1 VEKRMD
7 KLEKAAKAGEKDVKK
22 GLEILGAVKEHL
34 ESFQSVRTAGIDSG
48 DKKYFD
54 DLFLLTAKPVMFV
67 CNVDE
72 ASALSGNAY
81 VDRVREALVEQ
92 ENEILVIAAGLESD
106 IAELEDPDDRLAFLQ
121 DAGLA
126 EPSVNR
132 LVRSAYSMLNLIS
145 FFTAGPKE
153 VRAWTIR
160 RGSTA
165 PQAAGAIHSDME
177 RGFIRAEVIKYQ
189 DYIDLGSESACR
201 NVGKLAVEGKQYIVI
216 DGDVIYVRFNV

>member
-1 VEKRMD
+1 
-7 KLEKAAKAGEKDVKK
+7 
-22 GLEILGAVKEHL
+22 
-34 ESFQSVRTAGIDSG
+34 
-48 DKKYFD
+48 
-54 DLFLLTAKPVMFV
+54 
-67 CNVDE
+67 
-72 ASALSGNAY
+72 
-81 VDRVREALVEQ
+81 
-92 ENEILVIAAGLESD
+92 
-106 IAELEDPDDRLAFLQ
+106 
-121 DAGLA
+121 
-126 EPSVNR
+126 
-132 LVRSAYSMLNLIS
+132 MLNLIS
-145 FFTAGPKE
+145 FFTAAPKE